1 LRLFSCD
8 VIFDMKKSCVSTI
21 CSRFRNQDVVGKEVT
36 RLIHSDPVSFI
47 DIPDAAQVCNYI
59 NTMWYT

>member
-1 LRLFSCD
+1 MR
-8 VIFDMKKSCVSTI
+8 VYI

-47 DIPDAAQVCNYI
+47 DIPDAAQVCSYVKYYVVCMNS
-59 NTMWYT
+59 